1 MPITITRKFSKVH
14 SSSKRAVYS
23 LAYLSQAEKK
33 LYPFQ
38 NTKHPIEEAWPK
50 GTLRKDR
57 RLESLPK
64 SEYTRMTSVPSEF
77 MAEDYL
83 WFTPLSGSRKAGHG
97 KFSIKLHEEG
107 STMISAK
114 NLPAYPALANLAKGG
129 ARVFLRLDHVHTF
142 VHKSTPVL
150 IFKVSTMGQR
160 EEFAPVQTSFQ
171 PEQEEVQSAY
181 QRSTDQQET
190 YCPPMGK
197 SGTPTPNVDLIKHT
211 LVWELLD
218 LGKGGDA
225 AVRLD
230 AIKTVLG
237 LLDQSGIPISME
249 EISGMGGKG
258 NEVLLVGKVNST
270 NILEDKRAPKTEV
283 TPMKMVTV
291 RKVRGTTNLGSKN
304 RLILEREDG
313 KIAVIPKGKGGRN
326 YQSVSFEM
334 GPQKIPA
341 HLTFLPPV
349 KLQILSYQPAR
360 KGGYEVLAKAED
372 GTFRKGTLWG
382 TAIIGTLDKSGAPTP
397 YADITQPYWIVP
409 RQYEFQRL
417 VECVDP
423 RLSTQAIPQRWPSY

>member
-38 NTKHPIEEAWPK
+38 NTKQPK

-83 WFTPLSGSRKAGHG
+83 WFTLFSGSRKAGHG

-114 NLPAYPALANLAKGG
+114 NLPEYPALANLAKGG

-171 PEQEEVQSAY
+171 PEQEEVRSTYQQSA
-181 QRSTDQQET
+181 DQQET
-190 YCPPMGK
+190 YCPPLGK

-237 LLDQSGIPISME
+237 LLDQTQGIPMSME
-249 EISGMGGKG
+249 EISGTRGKG
-258 NEVLLVGKVNST
+258 GEDLLVDKVKST
-270 NILEDKRAPKTEV
+270 NILENKRATKTGV
-283 TPMKMVTV
+283 TPMEMVTV

-313 KIAVIPKGKGGRN
+313 KVAVIPKGKGGRN

-341 HLTFLPPV
+341 HLTFQTPV

-360 KGGYEVLAKAED
+360 KGGYEVLAKVED